1 LEHQQLCFAEE
12 MARHGRLWLTTLDL
26 DGQPAAAWY
35 GFSSRDTVYFYQSGR
50 APQWEDAS
58 VGLVLMGM
66 MIRRAIERGYRRFD
80 FLRGADAYKRDWTGA
95 QRMTREIVV
104 FRAGWRSGWVRALNW
119 VAERRRHA

>member
-1 LEHQQLCFAEE
+1 
-12 MARHGRLWLTTLDL
+12 MARRGRLWLTTLDL

-35 GFSSRDTVYFYQSGR
+35 GFSSPDTVYFYQSGR

-80 FLRGADAYKRDWTGA
+80 FLRGAAAYKRGLTGA
-95 QRMTREIVV
+95 PRLTPHNVASPPPARPPAGPPPNLAPQRPPP
-104 FRAGWRSGWVRALNW
+104 SS
-119 VAERRRHA
+119 